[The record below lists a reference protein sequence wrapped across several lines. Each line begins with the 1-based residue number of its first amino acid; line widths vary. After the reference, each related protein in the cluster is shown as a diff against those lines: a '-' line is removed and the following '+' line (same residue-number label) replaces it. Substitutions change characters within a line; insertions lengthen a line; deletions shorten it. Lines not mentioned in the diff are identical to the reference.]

1 MTGQKGG
8 PLRPPAPPS
17 NSPMPRQL
25 FNCNTAKPFALDQAA
40 DGKPPP
46 EWVNILPPPDS
57 DGKIYSRDFRVVQVD
72 DLEDLAR
79 RSNALLKKQK
89 GGAPVDLDHKLY
101 GGWFDT
107 GGGPVVAWAEEFRAD
122 TDGLHARVDWLKTG
136 AEKVTGRE
144 YGYTSSVID
153 GPVKWEFDED
163 GWPTTLIL
171 HADAIVGFGLTNIPA
186 LETTRMFA
194 AASTEALELET
205 LRAFARKIGVP
216 EGATP
221 EQMRAAFKRFTAAP
235 ESGEI
240 VDADGRAA
248 EDADEADHADDASV
262 EVSAIAGST
271 DVEALRRELSVAR
284 EELAKIQAERA
295 AEFVDGLASA
305 GKLTP
310 AQRKAALKIAGEPG
324 GLDNLRELYTNAP
337 RVIDG
342 SRPLTAANTTSVAD
356 APHGV
361 DPLAFAL
368 AREGRSITE
377 ITTALARRTQENK
390 QR

>member
-1 MTGQKGG
+1 
-8 PLRPPAPPS
+8 
-17 NSPMPRQL
+17 MPRQL

-240 VDADGRAA
+240 VDADGRA
-248 EDADEADHADDASV
+248 
-262 EVSAIAGST
+262 
-271 DVEALRRELSVAR
+271 
-284 EELAKIQAERA
+284 
-295 AEFVDGLASA
+295 
-305 GKLTP
+305 
-310 AQRKAALKIAGEPG
+310 
-324 GLDNLRELYTNAP
+324 
-337 RVIDG
+337 
-342 SRPLTAANTTSVAD
+342 
-356 APHGV
+356 
-361 DPLAFAL
+361 
-368 AREGRSITE
+368 
-377 ITTALARRTQENK
+377 
-390 QR
+390 